1 MNIYRQVPA
10 RKNLFPY
17 CNVFLFPN
25 SKLGRSNTEA
35 NLLWLAYNVRCD
47 LGNLL
52 GWGRVS
58 SAERGAVG
66 AGTADWR
73 AGLQRPLWAA
83 NGEIFVLGAISSC
96 LFILYFYSIYIF
108 LQLFAWPPFENNNL
122 LLSDRPSATFCPF
135 SAPFEEFLMN
145 LEEALVVLGAWLL
158 KLVLTDSAGK
168 MWTAFSVA
176 LGSSSGQWLSEGST
190 RDHWSDLEE
199 HVFLRKQHNN

>member
-25 SKLGRSNTEA
+25 SKSRRSNTEA
-35 NLLWLAYNVRCD
+35 YLLWPAYSVRCD

-58 SAERGAVG
+58 SAEQRGAVG

-83 NGEIFVLGAISSC
+83 NGEIFVLAAISSC
-96 LFILYFYSIYIF
+96 FFILYFYSMYIF
-108 LQLFAWPPFENNNL
+108 TGFCLTSIWKQQSDSFWQTQRHF
-122 LLSDRPSATFCPF
+122 LSF
-135 SAPFEEFLMN
+135 SAPFEEFLTN
-145 LEEALVVLGAWLL
+145 LEEALVVLRAWLL
-158 KLVLTDSAGK
+158 KLVLMDSAGK

-176 LGSSSGQWLSEGST
+176 VRSSSGQWLSERST
-190 RDHWSDLEE
+190 RDPWSDLEE
-199 HVFLRKQHNN
+199 HMCF